1 MKPLTSL
8 VFFGLF
14 SFATSNVLAQD
25 QLDLEGARLFGNRD
39 LPNITYVVPWKEE
52 KFEAL
57 DMQPIGN
64 LFEEALK
71 PLDRDVFIREVEY
84 YELLQGTKK

>member
-1 MKPLTSL
+1 MKPLTSVAFCAL
-8 VFFGLF
+8 C
-14 SFATSNVLAQD
+14 FATGIAHAQE
-25 QLDLEGARLFGNRD
+25 QLNLEGARLFGNRD

-52 KFEAL
+52 KVDAL

-71 PLDRDVFIREVEY
+71 PLDRDVFMREVEY